1 MAGAAVNASAGVSGG
16 GAPTAG
22 GGIVP
27 FWFGSNV
34 YAKKFDTFSAAL
46 TTTTTPHQVNVPPNG
61 YLSNVRLIVRSA
73 GGSGGTM
80 TGDAPFNV
88 FQSMELDDVDGAN
101 ICYPM
106 PGWTYAI
113 ANQYSRPWNG
123 DPARRYDYSNSA
135 NLSFTMQLTPEI
147 RHTAGVLA
155 NTDARSLYSL
165 NYTLNTLANVI
176 TSSSAAP
183 TVTVTAVME
192 IWAQPDKEDLQKNG
206 ISPEPPGLALQTKR
220 RHQIGTLN
228 AASANNTMQL
238 SLTGNEIRWIGLVLR
253 DSNNARQDY
262 ASDPINW
269 TLDNRN
275 LGVFSTDEVFNL
287 MADFYPFLRNGTSV
301 RPTGLYCWPRF
312 YQPGEMVGQAWL
324 GTTNAT
330 YIVLESTTVSTATN
344 VPGTWEIVVDEV
356 VPLQGLP
363 LELESI

>member
-1 MAGAAVNASAGVSGG
+1 MAGAAVTASAGVSGG
-16 GAPTAG
+16 GSPTAG

-34 YAKKFDTFSAAL
+34 YCKKFDTFTSTL

-61 YLSNVRLIVRSA
+61 YLDNVRLIVRSA
-73 GGSGGTM
+73 SGAGGTM

-123 DPARRYDYSNSA
+123 DPTRRYDYSNSA
-135 NLSFTMQLTPEI
+135 NPSFTIQLTPAI

-165 NYTLNTLANVI
+165 TYTLNTLSNVI
-176 TSSSAAP
+176 TSSTAAP
-183 TVTVTAVME
+183 AVTVTAVME

-206 ISPEPPGLALQTKR
+206 IAAEPPGLALQTKR
-220 RHQIGTLN
+220 RHQTGTLN
-228 AASANNTMQL
+228 GAGANNTMQL
-238 SLTGNEIRWIGLVLR
+238 SLTGNEVRWIGLVFR

-262 ASDPINW
+262 WSDPINW

-275 LGVFSTDEVFNL
+275 LGVFSPDEVYNL
-287 MADFYPFLRNGTSV
+287 MADFYAFLRNGTSV
-301 RPTGLYCWPRF
+301 RPTGLICWPRF
-312 YQPGEMVGQAWL
+312 YQPGEMVGQAWM

-330 YIVLESTTVSTATN
+330 YVVLETSTLSTGTN
-344 VPGTWEIVVDEV
+344 LPGTWEIIVDEV